1 MLIAIDG
8 PVGVGKSTVARQLAC
23 MLDIIHLDSGALY
36 RSLCYFGLKEHISPN
51 SIPEYLKKNCDRL
64 LFSYKNSS
72 QQIFIDEESAEQKI
86 RSNRVTQKTK
96 LFAESPE
103 CRNWVNSLMKKVAK
117 VHSLVVDG
125 RDIGTIVFPEA
136 EFKFYLSASI
146 EVRAQRRA
154 KENNIF
160 LDSSKFEILKKKIK
174 IRDEQDKN
182 RVIAPLRKAKDAIYL
197 DSSEM
202 NQEQVV
208 DFFFRLIRKPS
219 KKN

>member
-1 MLIAIDG
+1 
-8 PVGVGKSTVARQLAC
+8 
-23 MLDIIHLDSGALY
+23 
-36 RSLCYFGLKEHISPN
+36 
-51 SIPEYLKKNCDRL
+51 
-64 LFSYKNSS
+64 
-72 QQIFIDEESAEQKI
+72 
-86 RSNRVTQKTK
+86 
-96 LFAESPE
+96 
-103 CRNWVNSLMKKVAK
+103 MKKVAK

-136 EFKFYLSASI
+136 EFKFYLNASI

-219 KKN
+219 KKT

>member
-1 MLIAIDG
+1 ME
-8 PVGVGKSTVARQLAC
+8 
-23 MLDIIHLDSGALY
+23 LY
-36 RSLCYFGLKEHISPN
+36 
-51 SIPEYLKKNCDRL
+51 L
-64 LFSYKNSS
+64 LNRKNSH
-72 QQIFIDEESAEQKI
+72 
-86 RSNRVTQKTK
+86 
-96 LFAESPE
+96 PE

-136 EFKFYLSASI
+136 EFKFYLNASI

>member
-36 RSLCYFGLKEHISPN
+36 RSLCYFGLKENISPN

-219 KKN
+219 KKT